1 MESNS
6 EEELR
11 KELEATQ
18 RRLHEEERARIAEK
32 GKSEAKAWA
41 REQKAS
47 DNTAQIVLFGGIAL
61 IFLLALFGFTSNWIH
76 FPPRHL
82 YQNSV
87 EITLGWGE
95 KTQGESGVFKGV

>member
-1 MESNS
+1 MDNNS

-18 RRLHEEERARIAEK
+18 WRLHEEERARIAER
-32 GKSEAKAWA
+32 GRAEGKAWA

-61 IFLLALFGFTSNWIH
+61 IFLLAMVG
-76 FPPRHL
+76 
-82 YQNSV
+82 
-87 EITLGWGE
+87 IT
-95 KTQGESGVFKGV
+95 FN

>member
-1 MESNS
+1 MFKRVEKNYPGLMESNS

-61 IFLLALFGFTSNWIH
+61 IFLLALFGFTSN
-76 FPPRHL
+76 
-82 YQNSV
+82 
-87 EITLGWGE
+87 
-95 KTQGESGVFKGV
+95 

>member
-18 RRLHEEERARIAEK
+18 KELEHERILREFEQRQAENK
-32 GKSEAKAWA
+32 KWA
-41 REQKAS
+41 RESKAA

-61 IFLLALFGFTSNWIH
+61 IFLLGLFG
-76 FPPRHL
+76 
-82 YQNSV
+82 
-87 EITLGWGE
+87 ITGN
-95 KTQGESGVFKGV
+95 